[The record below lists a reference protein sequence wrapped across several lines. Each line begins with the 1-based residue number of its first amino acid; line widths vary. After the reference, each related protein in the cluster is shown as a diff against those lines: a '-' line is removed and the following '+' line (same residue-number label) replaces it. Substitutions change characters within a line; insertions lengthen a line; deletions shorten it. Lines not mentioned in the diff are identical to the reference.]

1 MARIGVLALQG
12 AFREHAAALRRLG
25 ADVCEVRQ
33 LKDMEGLEGM
43 VIPGG
48 ESTTI
53 GKLLVEWDM
62 LEPLRRRILDVMPV
76 YGSCAGLILLCKE
89 IEGSDQPR
97 LGVLDATVRR
107 NAFGRQV
114 DSFETDLHIDGL
126 AGEPLRAVFIRA
138 PLISRVGEGV
148 QVLARLDAD
157 RGERI
162 VAVRQGN
169 VLATSFHPELTPDLR
184 LHQYFLDMLARSAPS
199 AEKTKSPA
207 RNSCSRGALFFIPGS
222 SLIFP
227 SARPYRPPIPH
238 SAHGS
243 CSRRPSCPCSAWPP
257 PASHAARRAH

>member
-62 LEPLRRRILDVMPV
+62 LEPLRRRILDGMPV

-126 AGEPLRAVFIRA
+126 AG
-138 PLISRVGEGV
+138 
-148 QVLARLDAD
+148 LDAD

-184 LHQYFLDMLARSAPS
+184 LHQYFLDMLA
-199 AEKTKSPA
+199 
-207 RNSCSRGALFFIPGS
+207 
-222 SLIFP
+222 
-227 SARPYRPPIPH
+227 
-238 SAHGS
+238 
-243 CSRRPSCPCSAWPP
+243 
-257 PASHAARRAH
+257 

>member
-62 LEPLRRRILDVMPV
+62 LEPLRRRILDGMPV

-107 NAFGRQV
+107 SSAAWAKACGCWPV
-114 DSFETDLHIDGL
+114 WMPTAAS
-126 AGEPLRAVFIRA
+126 ASWPCVRAMCW
-138 PLISRVGEGV
+138 P
-148 QVLARLDAD
+148 
-157 RGERI
+157 
-162 VAVRQGN
+162 
-169 VLATSFHPELTPDLR
+169 
-184 LHQYFLDMLARSAPS
+184 
-199 AEKTKSPA
+199 
-207 RNSCSRGALFFIPGS
+207 
-222 SLIFP
+222 
-227 SARPYRPPIPH
+227 
-238 SAHGS
+238 
-243 CSRRPSCPCSAWPP
+243 RPSTPN
-257 PASHAARRAH
+257 

>member
-62 LEPLRRRILDVMPV
+62 LEPLRQRILDGMPV

-114 DSFETDLHIDGL
+114 DSFETDLHIDAL

-148 QVLARLDAD
+148 RVLARLDAD

-184 LHQYFLDMLARSAPS
+184 LHQYFLDMLA
-199 AEKTKSPA
+199 
-207 RNSCSRGALFFIPGS
+207 
-222 SLIFP
+222 
-227 SARPYRPPIPH
+227 
-238 SAHGS
+238 
-243 CSRRPSCPCSAWPP
+243 
-257 PASHAARRAH
+257 